1 MIVVPSLNRKIRN
14 ANDLFQFLTISYS
27 DGQKSYTIIIYGSV
41 GGAGDN
47 PLKPQE
53 RMPFYIGEPSV
64 T

>member
-14 ANDLFQFLTISYS
+14 ASDLFQFLTIFYR
-27 DGQKSYTIIIYGSV
+27 DGQKSFTIIILGSV

-47 PLKPQE
+47 LLKPQE